1 MHAPDLRSCHTPILY
16 SPPRLQPLITRMT
29 GSAFIM
35 LPGLFRFENGGRYS
49 RIVWVIGMQFT
60 LSSVCNSRYP
70 LIKCNFV
77 TTRYFESQLQ
87 LFVELEYYLTLHH
100 NCSEEYFPEP
110 ADVLSNGHQRLY
122 DLIRIHGG
130 KTMLAQKLDMKYAWE
145 AGSGA
150 VVYTTHYNQSSVF
163 AHQGAPIPKSNRSWG
178 PFSLN
183 FAVKLLQF
191 VRSQYLLLNPPLSC
205 AHISMPCESDLI
217 RGGYDEL
224 ASQVIW
230 FGGYENVARK
240 LGLQFFD
247 EKSQWLDERTFRVAK
262 MLWKNRMNENFTT
275 YDGSAKNSALGKTKG
290 VPWNE
295 DIVVKEL

>member
-1 MHAPDLRSCHTPILY
+1 
-16 SPPRLQPLITRMT
+16 
-29 GSAFIM
+29 
-35 LPGLFRFENGGRYS
+35 
-49 RIVWVIGMQFT
+49 
-60 LSSVCNSRYP
+60 
-70 LIKCNFV
+70 
-77 TTRYFESQLQ
+77 
-87 LFVELEYYLTLHH
+87 
-100 NCSEEYFPEP
+100 
-110 ADVLSNGHQRLY
+110 
-122 DLIRIHGG
+122 
-130 KTMLAQKLDMKYAWE
+130 MLAQKLDMKYAWE

-150 VVYTTHYNQSSVF
+150 VVYTTHYNQSSVV